1 MSVIFNS
8 LKAHGSCSLAL
19 TVFYVIIYNPSSR
32 KEKEAPVTTQQ
43 PLPQS
48 ADAFTSWAQAE
59 PFIQDL
65 LARTITP
72 ATLDVWLADW
82 TRLARLVQETY

>member
-1 MSVIFNS
+1 M
-8 LKAHGSCSLAL
+8 A
-19 TVFYVIIYNPSSR
+19 
-32 KEKEAPVTTQQ
+32 TQLL
-43 PLPQS
+43 LPQS

-59 PFIQDL
+59 PFVQDL

-72 ATLDVWLADW
+72 ATLDTWLADW

>member
-1 MSVIFNS
+1 MTAQ
-8 LKAHGSCSLAL
+8 L
-19 TVFYVIIYNPSSR
+19 
-32 KEKEAPVTTQQ
+32 

-48 ADAFTSWAQAE
+48 ADEFTSWAQAE

-82 TRLARLVQETY
+82 TRLARLEQETY